1 MGSNHPKA
9 CQLYLQNLFLNICAN
24 TLAATVLNKDFS
36 HINFILVKEHNII
49 LGTFFFMKGW
59 GRGVKEKHPWIMHIW
74 DVGWCPPKQ
83 PHLQACI
90 SGLSP
95 RRWKSNAWESCLVQA
110 SLHGCKPDRP
120 KDIRLCTTDP
130 VGIQFSIGGDV

>member
-24 TLAATVLNKDFS
+24 TLAATVLNTDFS

-59 GRGVKEKHPWIMHIW
+59 GRGSVFKEKHPWIKHIW

-90 SGLSP
+90 SDSAPGARNPTLG
-95 RRWKSNAWESCLVQA
+95 RAAWSRQKVCLGVNQT
-110 SLHGCKPDRP
+110 GP
-120 KDIRLCTTDP
+120 
-130 VGIQFSIGGDV
+130 